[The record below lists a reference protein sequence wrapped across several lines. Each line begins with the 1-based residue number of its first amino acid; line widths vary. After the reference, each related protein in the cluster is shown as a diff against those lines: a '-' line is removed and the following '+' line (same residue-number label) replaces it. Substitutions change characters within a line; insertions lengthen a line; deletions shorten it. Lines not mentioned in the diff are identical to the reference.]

1 VVVFGSDLQPVV
13 EAGMALVVGTVSID
27 GEPRAHRA
35 WSATVVDSDERR
47 IRFVMSADDPDV
59 VAHLES
65 GAVSLT
71 GADVATYASMQVKG
85 RPVLV
90 EAPTVVDLECARVST
105 DAFFGSINRTDGNPL
120 ELLVRMLP
128 LTYLAVEMI
137 VDETF
142 DQSPGPKA
150 GSPWTS

>member
-1 VVVFGSDLQPVV
+1 VVFGSDLQPVV
-13 EAGMALVVGTVSID
+13 EAGMALVVGTVSVD

-35 WSATVVDSDERR
+35 WSATVVDPDEPR

-71 GADVATYASMQVKG
+71 GANVVTYASMQVKG
-85 RPVLV
+85 RPVVV
-90 EAPTVVDLECARVST
+90 EAPTADDMECARVST
-105 DAFFGSINRTDGNPL
+105 DAFFDSVVRFDGDPT

-137 VDETF
+137 VDEAF
-142 DQSPGPKA
+142 DQTPGPKA
-150 GSPWTS
+150 GSRWTS